1 MKTKYYPDDSRCE
14 GTFAATIGVFDGVHL
29 GHRFLLERLKHEAAQ
44 QGLQS
49 MVITFERPPR
59 QVVQP
64 AWKPELITTL
74 YEKIGLLSET
84 GIDQLVVLRFDQQMA
99 GLSARDFMET
109 VLHRQLG
116 VRLLLTGYDNRF
128 GHDRSEGFEDY
139 RRYGSEIGLQ
149 VVCGTPLA
157 VEGANASS
165 SRIRHLLKEGLV
177 DEARQCLG
185 RPYSLDGQ
193 VVHGEQIGRTIGF
206 PTANMQPDCDS
217 KIIPQDGVYAVM
229 VEVEDLP
236 ITMRGIMNIG
246 TRPTFNGEKR
256 TLETNIFDELGE
268 IYDKRIRIWF
278 ISRLREERQFTS
290 GEALA
295 EQIKRDKAEAEK
307 RLDKY
312 EQES

>member
-1 MKTKYYPDDSRCE
+1 MKTIYYPDDSRCE

-29 GHRFLLERLKHEAAQ
+29 GHRFLLERLKHEAGQ

-64 AWKPELITTL
+64 VWKPELITTL
-74 YEKIGLLSET
+74 DEKIRLLSET
-84 GIDQLVVLRFDQQMA
+84 GIDQVVVLRFDRQMA
-99 GLSARDFMET
+99 SLSARDFMET

-165 SRIRHLLKEGLV
+165 SRIRHLLKEGLA

-185 RPYSLDGQ
+185 RPYSLDGR

-206 PTANMQPDCDS
+206 PTANMEPDDDS

-229 VEVEDLP
+229 AQVEGLP
-236 ITMRGIMNIG
+236 AMRGIMNIG

-268 IYDKRIRIWF
+268 IYGKRIRISF
-278 ISRLREERQFTS
+278 ISHLREERQFTS

-307 RLDKY
+307 RLDNY